1 MRVGTLLFVTL
12 GLFPVLTT
20 AAERFTARAKVI
32 SVEPE
37 YEWVREPVDRPRCRR
52 SEFPDEAFVDDGW
65 DDEDEEIL
73 PMILGGA
80 IGGALGHQV
89 GGGRGKDVATVAG
102 AIAGTLVAHDWA
114 EERHMR
120 PRRCRPHR
128 RWVERRRAVGYLVT
142 YRYAGRTF
150 TTHTDHHPGR
160 WIDLRVRLEP
170 LE

>member
-1 MRVGTLLFVTL
+1 MRVGMFLSLVL
-12 GLFPVLTT
+12 GLFPLLTT
-20 AAERFTARAKVI
+20 AGERFTARAKVV

-37 YEWVREPVDRPRCRR
+37 YEWVRELVERPRCRR
-52 SEFPDEAFVDDGW
+52 SEFPDEAFADDEW

-114 EERHMR
+114 EDRHVR

-128 RWVERRRAVGYLVT
+128 RWVERRRQVGYRVT